1 MQGYTYLLIIIQWK
15 IKIQYLIAFKK
26 QAIRI
31 PIVLILQLTKE
42 YKSNLLIASM
52 GLIFTIQ
59 KITREFN
66 TKNKIHFESNSD
78 THIEIGKHCQH
89 KHLLMIRR
97 KFNWKKF
104 TANHIQKSK
113 IKIEMQIK
121 IIYFLSTS
129 YSP

>member
-78 THIEIGKHCQH
+78 THIEIKNESCN
-89 KHLLMIRR
+89 LL
-97 KFNWKKF
+97 F
-104 TANHIQKSK
+104 
-113 IKIEMQIK
+113 
-121 IIYFLSTS
+121 YFCPLPNLLF
-129 YSP
+129 YFILQNLALG